1 MGAGTPMWIL
11 IIAMVVLGIPQ
22 GLNNLAIQNTLYAQA
37 DPERIASSAGL
48 LRTCMYIGG
57 ITASVI
63 YGNVYGDRASTQGLH
78 VLGWVVVG
86 IAVVFLAIT
95 VSDRSLRS
103 VGKVVPPDIE
113 EARSERDRSESAQ
126 GR

>member
-1 MGAGTPMWIL
+1 
-11 IIAMVVLGIPQ
+11 
-22 GLNNLAIQNTLYAQA
+22 
-37 DPERIASSAGL
+37 
-48 LRTCMYIGG
+48 
-57 ITASVI
+57 
-63 YGNVYGDRASTQGLH
+63 

>member
-1 MGAGTPMWIL
+1 
-11 IIAMVVLGIPQ
+11 
-22 GLNNLAIQNTLYAQA
+22 
-37 DPERIASSAGL
+37 
-48 LRTCMYIGG
+48 MYIGG